1 MASMP
6 PLGEV
11 SVDVRGN
18 LDKLV
23 EDFRNGERASRRF
36 EKAVGG
42 NAAAAVNKLTKEQKD
57 LDRSL
62 NRLQQSYAPL
72 TAAAGR
78 YRKELKDI
86 DALERANRINARQ
99 ADAFRTRAGRA
110 YQQTANDL
118 KRMGRAGIEANAA
131 LARTAQLVVA
141 AFGTRQVAALA
152 DSYTRFT
159 NQLKVAGIEGA
170 ALEQV
175 QSELFDTA
183 IKYGVELEGLGS
195 LYGRVAQGAKELGAS
210 QSELIQFTN
219 GVAAAIKIQGATAGQ
234 SRGALLQLS
243 QALGGEIVRAE
254 EFNSINEGARPILQA
269 VAAGVDRFGGSVAK
283 LRQEVVDGKV
293 TSQEFF
299 EGFLKGSADLE
310 SRAGKA
316 VLTIGQSFTV
326 LSNALTRYI
335 GEADKSS
342 GITLAVAAAIK
353 SLADNVDILIPA
365 VTVLATAW
373 GVNYVRGALA
383 AAAAS
388 GTLRAS
394 LLALAGNLGIA
405 AVILGLG
412 FLFAKSAQVEAR
424 MEALRGKVDEAKES
438 LRQAE
443 ERAKGAGVEIS
454 KVGSAA
460 GNANQPVTALGI
472 AFKFAADQ
480 AKALADNAKLAA
492 IAAANL
498 RRIEAE
504 REVQRLETMRPNRA
518 LSAVQRVTG
527 AITPGGG
534 AALKAQADLEKLI
547 DAQIANQKQIAALAG
562 REIEVLGATPDSAFQ
577 PQASS
582 GGSAVNAKD
591 IAKHQKMLADLEKL
605 KVGASG
611 RDLANINRKIER
623 EKKIIG
629 YLEQGVSAEAATAA
643 ASGAGARAGKEAADI
658 QKQYVSDLAG
668 LTQQTLAARSSLTS
682 DIGEQAEFSRRD
694 LEWQKRARDEAI
706 KSNKDFSAAQKA
718 TLLKQSDILDGYQRE
733 LIDRSEQEGLARE
746 RLDISQSAQR
756 NEIDLL
762 QAQEDLATTQ
772 KQKREIELRILD
784 ISFDMERAA
793 LDAVLASQ
801 QSTEAEKQ
809 IARAKLAILDDLKG
823 SAKQSVIQQTAGPLE
838 NYLNSI
844 PDTLHEIDEA
854 MQRVFV
860 DRLQEINQ
868 RTAEFADN
876 FSSAIGRA
884 VGDLASFR
892 NPLDVV
898 KNLLADLAQQF
909 TDTFITQPVTDFVR
923 QNVGG
928 GLAEKLVGG
937 VSGDNGLSA
946 AQMKAA
952 VTTHSFTLA
961 VAQATQA
968 LQMMAQAGGASGGG
982 GLLSTILGIGASA
995 FGGGGGFDVDAALL
1009 PNVGGIGSGGSVA
1022 GMGGDLFRYGGYLE
1036 GYRGGGMIR
1045 GPGSGISD
1053 SIMARFAGGGM
1064 IKVSNGEFITNA
1076 AATRRNRPL
1085 LEMINS
1091 GNMPGFGAGLLGG
1104 MLAPIMRGG
1113 NTFNFGSIVVQGGRS
1128 EREDRRTAKQY
1139 ASTIRAEI
1147 ARTAR
1152 QGYAD

>member
-42 NAAAAVNKLTKEQKD
+42 NAAAAVNKLTKEQKE

-269 VAAGVDRFGGSVAK
+269 VAAGIDRFGGSVAK
-283 LRQEVVDGKV
+283 LRGEVIEGKV

-412 FLFAKSAQVEAR
+412 FLIAKSAQVEAR

-492 IAAANL
+492 IAAASL

-504 REVQRLETMRPNRA
+504 REVTRLENMRPNRA
-518 LSAVQRVTG
+518 LTAIERGLGV
-527 AITPGGG
+527 ITPSGPT
-534 AALKAQADLEKLI
+534 LKAQADLEKYI
-547 DAQIANQKQIAALAG
+547 DVSIANQKQIAALAG
-562 REIEVLGATPDSAFQ
+562 REIEVLGATPNAAFEDK
-577 PQASS
+577 PSS
-582 GGSAVNAKD
+582 GGSAVNAKE

-733 LIDRSEQEGLARE
+733 LIDRGEQEGLARE
-746 RLDISQSAQR
+746 RLEISQSAQR

-823 SAKQSVIQQTAGPLE
+823 AGRQSVIQQTAGPLE

-844 PDTLHEIDEA
+844 PDTLDEIDEA

-860 DRLQEINQ
+860 DRLEEINQ

-952 VTTHSFTLA
+952 VTTQSFTLA

-968 LQMMAQAGGASGGG
+968 LQMMAQTGGG
-982 GLLSTILGIGASA
+982 GGGGILGTLLGIGASA
-995 FGGGGGFDVDAALL
+995 FGGSGGFDIDAALG
-1009 PNVGGIGSGGSVA
+1009 PGVGGIGSGGSVA
-1022 GMGGDLFRYGGYLE
+1022 GMGGDLFRHGGYLE
-1036 GYRGGGMIR
+1036 GYRGGGVIR
-1045 GPGSGISD
+1045 GRGTGTSD
-1053 SIMARFAGGGM
+1053 SIMARFASGGGIM
-1064 IKVSNGEFITNA
+1064 VSNGEFITNA
-1076 AATRRNRPL
+1076 AATRQNRPL

-1091 GNMPGFGAGLLGG
+1091 GQMPGFGAGLLGG
-1104 MLAPIMRGG
+1104 MLAPMMRGG
-1113 NTFNFGSIVVQGGRS
+1113 PTFNFGSIVVQGGRS